1 MSFYRRARAIL
12 GDALGHL
19 NDDDGWAMASHVSLS
34 ALMAVFPFLIFVA
47 ALAGF
52 IGEADLASR
61 VAALIFDT
69 WPKEV
74 AEPIADDVQNVLR
87 QPHSGLLTVSV
98 AVTIYLA
105 SNGVEAVRTALNRA
119 YRVRET
125 RSFFYLRAQSL
136 LFVVGGAVVTLVF
149 AFLGVLG
156 PLIFDW
162 IARHVPEIM
171 QFQTT
176 FLFARLIVTGLML
189 AMFLVA
195 AHLWL
200 PTSRP
205 PAISLWPGIVVTL
218 TLWLLTAWIFGYYLQ
233 RFADYAAYYAG
244 LASVVTAI
252 YFMYLVALIMIFGAE
267 LNAALARRREP

>member
-1 MSFYRRARAIL
+1 M
-12 GDALGHL
+12 
-19 NDDDGWAMASHVSLS
+19 
-34 ALMAVFPFLIFVA
+34 
-47 ALAGF
+47 
-52 IGEADLASR
+52 
-61 VAALIFDT
+61 AALIFDT

-87 QPHSGLLTVSV
+87 QSHSGLLTVSV

>member
-87 QPHSGLLTVSV
+87 QSHSGLLTVSV